1 MTFWIIIKSTKHSKK
16 KHLGL
21 HVSATPCASHGSH
34 LQWNQDLQ
42 KLERDIEI
50 LIHLLHPRLLV
61 ILTGSPK
68 YTLLYRVSKH
78 KVCFLF

>member
-1 MTFWIIIKSTKHSKK
+1 MTFWIIIKSAKYFKK

-21 HVSATPCASHGSH
+21 HVSATPCASHWLH

-42 KLERDIEI
+42 KLERDIQI

-61 ILTGSPK
+61 ILTGAVG
-68 YTLLYRVSKH
+68 TLLT
-78 KVCFLF
+78 